1 MKLNPTKILK
11 SITSI
16 KIKTS
21 TLLILIGLLTVV
33 IIVAGLGTIKEG
45 YDTIIIA
52 LSAEQIEQLK
62 DLKSLTDSFSQ
73 KMSKLQYDIQNL
85 QSSSTSSN
93 SYTIMNKPSV
103 IRDMFYVFVSYHGKE
118 KYNGDIY
125 YKTVYEREE
134 NNLFSRLTP
143 PEDFIM
149 IKRDILDVATAY
161 SQLMMQVD
169 KMLGITY
176 NTSAPSSLSS
186 SSSSSSTS
194 YDKLSYDE
202 LKKRLDNSVDD
213 RFSKLLKDH
222 EKMEKELYKNNLANT
237 LFANTA
243 SNTSNTSN
251 TSSTSSNNSG
261 SLLNNSSSSLLMPTS
276 STSLP
281 MPIDTSLSATSGF
294 SKSEIP
300 PGSEDLY
307 ILKSQIVVPTCPV
320 SSNLV
325 GNGSK
330 CNTNAAS
337 TAAPVPPC
345 PPCER
350 CPEPAFDCKKIPNY
364 NALTGR
370 NDSSYLPR
378 PVLTDFSQFGM

>member
-202 LKKRLDNSVDD
+202 LKKRIDNSVDD

-243 SNTSNTSN
+243 S
-251 TSSTSSNNSG
+251 STSSNNSG

-281 MPIDTSLSATSGF
+281 MSIDTSLSATSGF

>member
-202 LKKRLDNSVDD
+202 LKKRIDNSVDD

-243 SNTSNTSN
+243 
-251 TSSTSSNNSG
+251 SSTSSNNSG